1 MVIRPSV
8 TLGRRASTTQTLDI
22 AEASQTWSEAPL
34 TLVLASALT
43 APVEEG
49 VAEYLATPAN
59 FTSAR
64 PEVLEADA
72 FRAAVDWTLAHTD
85 WRVLGG
91 LVPGMVEA
99 RHVRLGDAV
108 RLSGGLS
115 TVTAVR
121 HHGRPGC
128 VYVTAVT
135 ESGAPVVYELRTSER
150 VHVLAAKAV
159 QS

>member
-1 MVIRPSV
+1 M
-8 TLGRRASTTQTLDI
+8 
-22 AEASQTWSEAPL
+22 
-34 TLVLASALT
+34 SALT
-43 APVEEG
+43 APVEVG
-49 VAEYLATPAN
+49 VQEYLHQPVN
-59 FTSAR
+59 FSGRVETA
-64 PEVLEADA
+64 EADA

-91 LVPGMVEA
+91 LIPGMVEA

-121 HHGRPGC
+121 YHGTPGC

-150 VHVLAAKAV
+150 VQVLAAKAV
-159 QS
+159 DA